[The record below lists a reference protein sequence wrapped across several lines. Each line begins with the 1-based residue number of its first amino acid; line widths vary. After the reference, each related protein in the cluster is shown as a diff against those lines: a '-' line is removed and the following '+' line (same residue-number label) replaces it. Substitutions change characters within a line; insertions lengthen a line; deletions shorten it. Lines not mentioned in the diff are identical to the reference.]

1 MNWIIASI
9 LMFLSSVVLYL
20 FVRKSNSLKTPQQL
34 NNLAMFLI
42 PLIVYL
48 LLAINTPTRFTLKP
62 FEYLIILI
70 QGIFFSYLG
79 NAFSLKGIGY
89 SPNPGY
95 SLIISK
101 SYVVFTAV
109 ASVFIFSS
117 PLTFK
122 SVIAI
127 LCIVAFSALII
138 IDKNK
143 NKTDSNKLWLPYTIG
158 AFFCWGLLALS
169 SKYLLNLGVP
179 ILTRLIYSMIVVTIL
194 ILGEI
199 KVKKVNIFN
208 ISKSQLLT
216 LLMIGIFGSSF
227 NYFMQV
233 GFDLAPNVGYVNA
246 TNAASISLLTLMSA
260 FIFKD
265 ELSLKKMIGI
275 VGVTA
280 GLIFLF
286 I

>member
-9 LMFLSSVVLYL
+9 LMFLSSVALYL

-48 LLAINTPTRFTLKP
+48 LLTINTPTRFTLKP

-79 NAFSLKGIGY
+79 NVFSLKGIGY

-101 SYVVFTAV
+101 SYVVFTAI

-127 LCIVAFSALII
+127 LCIIAFSALII

-143 NKTDSNKLWLPYTIG
+143 NKSDSNKLWLPYTIG

-208 ISKSQLLT
+208 ISKYQLLT

-233 GFDLAPNVGYVNA
+233 GFNLAPNVGYVNA
-246 TNAASISLLTLMSA
+246 ANAASISLLTLMSA
-260 FIFKD
+260 FVFKD

>member
-1 MNWIIASI
+1 
-9 LMFLSSVVLYL
+9 
-20 FVRKSNSLKTPQQL
+20 
-34 NNLAMFLI
+34 MFLI